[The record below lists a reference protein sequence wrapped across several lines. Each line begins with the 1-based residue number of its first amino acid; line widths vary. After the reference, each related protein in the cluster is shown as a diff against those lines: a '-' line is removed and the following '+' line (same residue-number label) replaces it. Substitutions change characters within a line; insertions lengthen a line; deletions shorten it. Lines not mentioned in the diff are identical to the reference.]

1 MGGKP
6 NNAPP
11 PPHGKNGM
19 APTWRE
25 KTAHIEKI
33 PPKGKLP
40 PSHMDFFIH
49 APPPG
54 ERLHP
59 PLAGADH
66 DLHSLYSVCLRELEK
81 KKKKFNK
88 NKNFL
93 ALLFNFLGGG
103 GVSIVYMPYAC
114 VAICM
119 CCHIHVL
126 PYACVAI

>member
-11 PPHGKNGM
+11 PHTHGKNGM

-33 PPKGKLP
+33 PPTKGETPPLP
-40 PSHMDFFIH
+40 HGFFYSCSTPWR
-49 APPPG
+49 APTS
-54 ERLHP
+54 

-81 KKKKFNK
+81 KSTKIQQKQKFSGS
-88 NKNFL
+88 F
-93 ALLFNFLGGG
+93 
-103 GVSIVYMPYAC
+103 I
-114 VAICM
+114 
-119 CCHIHVL
+119 
-126 PYACVAI
+126 